1 MQYKDT
7 PTAPGFCSAWLR
19 GLGFHLRT
27 WAVLLWACCLCA
39 GVDAQTVQT
48 GAVPTLVF
56 GSGDHR
62 VDLRGMWEGGVIEAA
77 PDANTPD
84 ALWAMD
90 AKRFGRGAGEALL
103 SLKPGQRFVAR
114 LRIQTNSTA
123 DALYLEIPMARLD
136 RVQVSYRSALG
147 AWSTWVAGDR
157 VAMQDWPVLGT
168 YPRFVLPANGGALD
182 VVIEVAHKGAFRMPA
197 YVSSSQS
204 FLRASMSEQLGA
216 GGLLGLGLTIALL
229 GFLMGNTFHRWGF
242 VVIAIMTLGF
252 SAGIATNSGLAGA
265 YLFTQSQ
272 VFNDIAKFATSLLAV
287 SLLPHTVS
295 GVLDHRFRA
304 RRIWRASQL
313 WTAFAV
319 LVLAVFSWQFDRL
332 SGFRFP
338 VLAAAL
344 LVSVAAGIGLAAWAV
359 FMEEAHAQ
367 WVLLGAALMSA
378 GFVLPL
384 LSFYGLMA
392 LNRAFLV
399 AGLLLLPGVMALI
412 HAVFLQYRTGRA
424 VFPGPGLNEE
434 RDELTGLYN
443 RRGFEQALART
454 NLRMSSERSCAAF
467 YLIDLPP
474 SGELRHQHGDE
485 GFEHSLVRLAA
496 TLAASLES
504 YDIVSRISRN
514 QFAAAVIMP
523 KQNDLAREL
532 ATRVLSHMLN
542 LTPEVAPIS
551 RHARIAIAWMP
562 DFGTTLDELRAQC
575 QEALGSTP
583 ATQKIVWVS

>member
-272 VFNDIAKFATSLLAV
+272 VFNDIAKFATSLFRCCPTPSAACW
-287 SLLPHTVS
+287 TTGFARDAS
-295 GVLDHRFRA
+295 GGQ
-304 RRIWRASQL
+304 ASCGLHSQC
-313 WTAFAV
+313 WC
-319 LVLAVFSWQFDRL
+319 WQCSPGNL
-332 SGFRFP
+332 
-338 VLAAAL
+338 
-344 LVSVAAGIGLAAWAV
+344 IG
-359 FMEEAHAQ
+359 
-367 WVLLGAALMSA
+367 SA
-378 GFVLPL
+378 GFDFRCWLLRCWCQLPL
-384 LSFYGLMA
+384 AS
-392 LNRAFLV
+392 V
-399 AGLLLLPGVMALI
+399 W
-412 HAVFLQYRTGRA
+412 
-424 VFPGPGLNEE
+424 
-434 RDELTGLYN
+434 
-443 RRGFEQALART
+443 RRGRCLWRKP
-454 NLRMSSERSCAAF
+454 MRSGCCW
-467 YLIDLPP
+467 
-474 SGELRHQHGDE
+474 
-485 GFEHSLVRLAA
+485 
-496 TLAASLES
+496 
-504 YDIVSRISRN
+504 
-514 QFAAAVIMP
+514 
-523 KQNDLAREL
+523 
-532 ATRVLSHMLN
+532 
-542 LTPEVAPIS
+542 APRS
-551 RHARIAIAWMP
+551 
-562 DFGTTLDELRAQC
+562 
-575 QEALGSTP
+575 
-583 ATQKIVWVS
+583 